1 MNNIEVYENKEFW
14 KTYNQLYWHNKPNQ
28 ELSNAAEQ
36 ISKLLKSD
44 IKQPLYVLSLGLGT
58 GTLELPLLAKI
69 QEYTQRTVRL
79 VGIEQSGTALRVT
92 TKQLSNG
99 LNSLPTETEE
109 MLERIDL
116 ASAEENSN
124 SSFWSADNHWLQL
137 DDLDFEPSTNKLFE
151 SFPSNWL
158 TRLKENMANDLP
170 HDGFDILIS
179 SFCLFHLEW
188 WQHTLIMALS
198 QVKEGGLFLHSH
210 MDGDEHILEGKSTPK
225 IEENRIKALG
235 LCHSSNIAKKVFN
248 TFFAHQDVKM
258 YLTKPRFASAAIPF
272 GILDTLQHFE
282 SRGLERLPDV
292 KYLIPSKCSKKD
304 YLSLLETRGFS
315 TFRSIEKNIGGSEAY
330 NEILED
336 VRNLENTNGS
346 DDLLFDLVWTIYRV
360 ETHKL
365 ISEPI
370 MQKFLREAKDSS
382 SNIPIDYEYE
392 MKESIRYS
400 PSIRHRLMV
409 EDGNLAEYLIKQL
422 SIAGLLNSSCIGGDV
437 GFVRDLK
444 SPMQYWGFIN
454 PLYKPQAKTDLTGK
468 KTFENFA
475 ARLAIYLM
483 LIDSNYARQSV
494 GKSLMK
500 ELLPYSLTPVA
511 VSYEIISNEGCEDFN
526 VSIELDNYSGY
537 KHLHFRTQIPCSL
550 LKKINL
556 IGEELI
562 SKVLE
567 DLDTESNVWI
577 FKSPPSKD
585 YIFDLENLSNIITV
599 TDIETLQYQCI
610 KSIEQLGGVEPIFI
624 EKLKEI
630 ISRDNSE
637 RNFNVMIWL
646 SILKPHNYVLI
657 IPATY
662 YISDKPVADNL
673 VVLIYDSLQDIEEI
687 KFQKK
692 MISHEVCKMNLLYS
706 QQGISMGI
714 EAAEKRGISGMLH
727 QLPKDLAATHDDLIE
742 FVENYTQF
750 RENPLEL
757 EPPLFDLSSLDSLS
771 VSVMIAKC
779 DSEKILYE
787 IPTDC
792 AKILEGEWNTESI
805 SNFIGR
811 VVWKQGRQ
819 RCISIPRIQQSL
831 RNFSASDFPK
841 PTLRIDCPFTL
852 KQSNGIYPLMI
863 VVLRNTFEHSWIY
876 SIDNPEEKNP
886 EVTIRYCR
894 DNFNETVFVENAG
907 KKSLPKR
914 QTGMNKDVETFD
926 GLTGG
931 WKVHRSRAKDFPIY
945 CDYIQER
952 GIWQTRI
959 SREV

>member
-210 MDGDEHILEGKSTPK
+210 MDGDEHILEGRSTPK
-225 IEENRIKALG
+225 IEEKRIRALG

-248 TFFAHQDVKM
+248 TFFEHQDVKT
-258 YLTKPRFASAAIPF
+258 YLTEPRFASAAIPI

-315 TFRSIEKNIGGSEAY
+315 TFRFIEENIGGSEAY

-336 VRNLENTNGS
+336 VRSLENTNGS
-346 DDLLFDLVWTIYRV
+346 DNLLFDLVWTIYRV
-360 ETHKL
+360 ETDKL

-370 MQKFLREAKDSS
+370 MQKFLRKSTDSS

-400 PSIRHRLMV
+400 PSIRHGLTV
-409 EDGNLAEYLIKQL
+409 ENGNLAEYLVKQL
-422 SIAGLLNSSCIGGDV
+422 SIAGLLNSSCIGGDI
-437 GFVRDLK
+437 GFVKDLK

-454 PLYKPQAKTDLTGK
+454 PLYKPQAKTQLTEK
-468 KTFENFA
+468 KTFYENFA

-483 LIDSNYARQSV
+483 LIDSNYHQSV

-500 ELLPYSLTPVA
+500 ELLPYSLTPIA
-511 VSYEIISNEGCEDFN
+511 VSYEIISNEEDEDFN
-526 VSIELDNYSGY
+526 ASIELDIHSGF
-537 KHLHFRTQIPCSL
+537 KHINFKIWIPCSL
-550 LKKINL
+550 LKKIDL
-556 IGEELI
+556 IGEQLT

-567 DLDTESNVWI
+567 DLDTKSNIWI
-577 FKSPPSKD
+577 FKPPSSED
-585 YIFDLENLSNIITV
+585 YTFDLEKLNNIINA
-599 TDIETLQYQCI
+599 TDIENLKYQCI
-610 KSIEQLGGVEPIFI
+610 NSIEQLGGVEPIFI
-624 EKLKEI
+624 NKLKEI
-630 ISRDNSE
+630 IRDNSG
-637 RNFNVMIWL
+637 RNFNVILWL
-646 SILKPHNYVLI
+646 ALLKPHNYILV

-662 YISDKPVADNL
+662 YIRDEPIADNL
-673 VVLIYDSLQDIEEI
+673 VVLIYDSLQSIAEV
-687 KFQKK
+687 KFQKEA
-692 MISHEVCKMNLLYS
+692 ISHEVCKVNLLYS
-706 QQGISMGI
+706 QQGISTVVKT
-714 EAAEKRGISGMLH
+714 AEKEG
-727 QLPKDLAATHDDLIE
+727 
-742 FVENYTQF
+742 
-750 RENPLEL
+750 
-757 EPPLFDLSSLDSLS
+757 
-771 VSVMIAKC
+771 
-779 DSEKILYE
+779 YE
-787 IPTDC
+787 ESNTSFNHETSN
-792 AKILEGEWNTESI
+792 ILEQLLVSTSNIKGNEAYKQILNNCLYYVAISANQKLSNITETI
-805 SNFIGR
+805 LLEKFFNNILT
-811 VVWKQGRQ
+811 K
-819 RCISIPRIQQSL
+819 
-831 RNFSASDFPK
+831 
-841 PTLRIDCPFTL
+841 
-852 KQSNGIYPLMI
+852 
-863 VVLRNTFEHSWIY
+863 
-876 SIDNPEEKNP
+876 SIDIFIDINNVKNP
-886 EVTIRYCR
+886 ESIWEKEREKQLKAIDMTNLFIFIIH
-894 DNFNETVFVENAG
+894 DDFKDLKTQ
-907 KKSLPKR
+907 KKIYLIEKMMYAIFLNTLNHYKKGTKVIISLSKP
-914 QTGMNKDVETFD
+914 QNNLMQLEVSNT
-926 GLTGG
+926 
-931 WKVHRSRAKDFPIY
+931 P
-945 CDYIQER
+945 
-952 GIWQTRI
+952 
-959 SREV
+959 REVSNTPRKTSNTLQKRYGTENVIKNLVKQLEGNENDIVFKLHGDQFITSFSFPYQNVFN